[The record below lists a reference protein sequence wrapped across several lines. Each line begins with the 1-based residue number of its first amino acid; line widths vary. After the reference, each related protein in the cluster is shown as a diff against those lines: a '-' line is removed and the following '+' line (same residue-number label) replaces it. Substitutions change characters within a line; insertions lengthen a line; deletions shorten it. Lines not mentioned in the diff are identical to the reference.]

1 MEVNQIPEIVKIS
14 PVIFN
19 ELIFSRLRARN
30 ENVPAGCQHGVDV
43 GIVAI
48 ENKVVPIY
56 N

>member
-1 MEVNQIPEIVKIS
+1 MEVNQIPEIIKIS

-30 ENVPAGCQHGVDV
+30 ENVLVGCQHGVDV
-43 GIVAI
+43 GIAAI
-48 ENKVVPIY
+48 ENKAVSIY